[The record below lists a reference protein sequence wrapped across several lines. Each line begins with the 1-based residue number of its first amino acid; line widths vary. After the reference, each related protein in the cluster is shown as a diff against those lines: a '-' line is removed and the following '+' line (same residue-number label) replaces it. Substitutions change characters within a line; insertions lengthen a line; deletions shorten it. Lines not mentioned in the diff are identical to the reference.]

1 MGGMGDA
8 WIMSHQDALDK
19 PATVAAPQ
27 TSDNSGSFAGFR
39 KPTLDIAKFPADVGD
54 GGGFEIHDD
63 VVSGVVGAMGQDNDT
78 LNVGQNA
85 LNAAWALAGAGG
97 AAWDTIANFT
107 VNAFNAG
114 NAVSTYM
121 QQLAE
126 TYEQMTSALHSN
138 VQGYAD
144 ADSDSAAAAKRAT
157 A

>member
-8 WIMSHQDALDK
+8 WIMSHQEALDK
-19 PATVAAPQ
+19 PTTVAAPQ
-27 TSDNSGSFAGFR
+27 ASQTSGSFSGFR
-39 KPTLDIAKFPADVGD
+39 KPTLDIAKFPTDIGD
-54 GGGFEIHDD
+54 GGGFAIHDD

-78 LNVGQNA
+78 LSAGQNA
-85 LNAAWALAGAGG
+85 LNSAWALAGAGG

-144 ADSDSAAAAKRAT
+144 AAAKRAT